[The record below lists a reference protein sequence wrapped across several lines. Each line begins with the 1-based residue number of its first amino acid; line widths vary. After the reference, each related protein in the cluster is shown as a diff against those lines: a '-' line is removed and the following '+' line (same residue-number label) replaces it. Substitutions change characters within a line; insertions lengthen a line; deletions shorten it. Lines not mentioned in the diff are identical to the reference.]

1 MQKQPSRADRVF
13 DYFMDREGHWVD
25 TFVLEKLGGRRS
37 WRTRVSDARK
47 RARLLR
53 RDIVNRQRRQRIGT
67 RTWTL
72 SEYSLIRV
80 EKRKAA

>member
-1 MQKQPSRADRVF
+1 M
-13 DYFMDREGHWVD
+13 
-25 TFVLEKLGGRRS
+25 LEKIGGRRS

-53 RDIVNRQRRQRIGT
+53 RDIVNRQRKQRIGK
-67 RTWTL
+67 RTWTT
-72 SEYSLIRV
+72 SEYALVKV